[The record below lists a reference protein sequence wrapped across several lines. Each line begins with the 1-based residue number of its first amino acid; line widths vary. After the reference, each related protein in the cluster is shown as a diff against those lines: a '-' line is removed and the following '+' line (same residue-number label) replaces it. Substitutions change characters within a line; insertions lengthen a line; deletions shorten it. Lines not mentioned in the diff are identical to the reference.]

1 MMWILE
7 GMEVTG
13 KYMGEIPVTG
23 IVRESRVKF
32 GGKVCHHLI
41 LSSPVNIYGETR
53 ERVILEHEFIETV
66 RG

>member
-1 MMWILE
+1 MWNLE

-13 KYMGEIPVTG
+13 KYMGEFPVTG
-23 IVRESRVKF
+23 VVRESRVKY
-32 GGKVCHHLI
+32 GGGICHHVI
-41 LSSPVNIYGETR
+41 LSSPVFIYDENR